1 MAKPELLAIKNHE
14 VKMTAWGAFV
24 RIFLGAFWLFEV
36 TIGHNWKTAVYY
48 LLKVAVIETGK
59 MKMVSMDL
67 AVLFGFVSFGLYMY
81 KEKADQILIVLGFTR
96 YEPLMIGYII
106 AVWALDGGSMFS
118 FDKLKNKEPQIGI
131 KIPNMMIIVL
141 IAISLV
147 MVIAANVD
155 GILPDG
161 YKTSMGPV
169 MGAMVAI
176 LCALL
181 ALAGLMQNGF
191 KFSLKSDSNM
201 KNKSISG

>member
-1 MAKPELLAIKNHE
+1 
-14 VKMTAWGAFV
+14 
-24 RIFLGAFWLFEV
+24 
-36 TIGHNWKTAVYY
+36 
-48 LLKVAVIETGK
+48 
-59 MKMVSMDL
+59 
-67 AVLFGFVSFGLYMY
+67 
-81 KEKADQILIVLGFTR
+81 
-96 YEPLMIGYII
+96 
-106 AVWALDGGSMFS
+106 
-118 FDKLKNKEPQIGI
+118 
-131 KIPNMMIIVL
+131 
-141 IAISLV
+141 